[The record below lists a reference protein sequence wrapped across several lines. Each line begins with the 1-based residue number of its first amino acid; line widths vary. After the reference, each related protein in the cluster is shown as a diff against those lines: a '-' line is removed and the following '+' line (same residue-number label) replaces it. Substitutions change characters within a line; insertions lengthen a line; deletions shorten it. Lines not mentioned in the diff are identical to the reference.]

1 MHQHWWGM
9 SWGALLKTA
18 WNILVPVHIIGGC
31 HHTRSC
37 WKLILRLAE
46 HIIQYLQK
54 FGVWQVV
61 KCKKSLVVAII
72 FVQLYICCAIEATN
86 IQEN

>member
-1 MHQHWWGM
+1 MHQHWCGM
-9 SWGALLKTA
+9 PWRALLKTA
-18 WNILVPVHIIGGC
+18 WKILVPVHIMGY
-31 HHTRSC
+31 HHCRSC

-54 FGVWQVV
+54 SGVWQVV